1 MVERHLVK
9 GALEAAKELS
19 QNRDRRARELKVE
32 GKSIMGYFCC
42 LLPLEMLTAAN
53 IVPYRFMGN
62 LKEPSTLADAYC
74 DPSNCPYLKS
84 CFDMAIRGRYD
95 FLDGWVTPDACD
107 NITNIYRFWNYRLPS
122 PHYYWLN
129 VPNFLDEECFR
140 FFKEELAILKKRIEK
155 FAQCEITDEQLQ
167 QAIELHNEQRGLMRE
182 LDELKKPEPPLLRG
196 SEMLQ
201 VLREVMSLPVE
212 ESNEL
217 LRGVIADVK
226 ERKDIPEKSRCR
238 LLIWGPEI
246 DDPAL
251 FELIEDLG
259 ANVVADDTCIG
270 TRFFSHDVEKTDDP
284 LDGLSNHYLG
294 DIYCPRFIR
303 GKGEGG
309 ETFEAD
315 LEERFGHVKR
325 LARDFSVEGVILY
338 VMKFCDLHEFDV
350 PDLRDYLE
358 KEGFPILHIETD
370 YTMAAVG
377 GLRTRIEAFLEM
389 IS

>member
-1 MVERHLVK
+1 MGIHQAK
-9 GALEAAKELS
+9 WSLEAAKELS
-19 QNRDRRARELKVE
+19 ENRDRRAIELKVA
-32 GKSIMGYFCC
+32 GKPIMGYFCC
-42 LLPLEMLTAAN
+42 FMPTEILTAAN

-62 LKEPSTLADAYC
+62 LREPSTLADAYC

-84 CFDMAIRGRYD
+84 CFDMAIKGKYD

-107 NITNIYRFWNYRLPS
+107 NFTNMYRFWNYRLPS

-129 VPNFLDEECFR
+129 VPNFLDEECFK
-140 FFKEELAILKKRIEK
+140 FFKEELAILRKRIEE
-155 FAQCEITDEQLQ
+155 FAQSKITDEQLHK
-167 QAIELHNEQRGLMRE
+167 AIDLHNEQRGLMRE
-182 LDELKKPEPPLLRG
+182 LDELKKTEPPLLMG

-201 VLREVMSLPVE
+201 VLRAAMSLPVE
-212 ESNEL
+212 EANEL
-217 LRGVIADVK
+217 LRGVINGVRG
-226 ERKDIPEKSRCR
+226 RKDSIAKSRCR

-251 FELIEDLG
+251 FELIESLG
-259 ANVVADDTCIG
+259 ANAVADDTCIG
-270 TRFFSHDVEKTDDP
+270 TRFFSHDVVKTDDP

-294 DIYCPRFIR
+294 DIDCPRFIK
-303 GKGEGG
+303 GKGEGE

-315 LEERFGHVKR
+315 LEERFGHIKR
-325 LARDFSVEGVILY
+325 FAREFSVDGIILY

-358 KEGFPILHIETD
+358 KAGLPVLHIETD
-370 YTMAAVG
+370 YSMAAVG

>member
-1 MVERHLVK
+1 MEIHQAK
-9 GALEAAKELS
+9 WSLEAAKELAE
-19 QNRDRRARELKVE
+19 NRDRRAIELKVA
-32 GKSIMGYFCC
+32 GKPIMGYFCC
-42 LLPLEMLTAAN
+42 FMPTEILTAAN

-62 LKEPSTLADAYC
+62 LREPSTLADAYC

-84 CFDMAIRGRYD
+84 CFDMAIKGRYD

-107 NITNIYRFWNYRLPS
+107 NFTNMYRFWNYRLPS

-129 VPNFLDEECFR
+129 VPNFLDEECFK
-140 FFKEELAILKKRIEK
+140 FFKEELAILRKRIEE
-155 FAQCEITDEQLQ
+155 FAQSKITDEQLHK
-167 QAIELHNEQRGLMRE
+167 AIDLHNEQRGLMRE
-182 LDELKKPEPPLLRG
+182 LDELKKLEPPLLMG

-201 VLREVMSLPVE
+201 VLRAAMSLPVE
-212 ESNEL
+212 EANEL
-217 LRGVIADVK
+217 LRGVITDVRG
-226 ERKDIPEKSRCR
+226 RKDSIAKSRCR

-251 FELIEDLG
+251 FELIESLG
-259 ANVVADDTCIG
+259 ANAVADDTCIG
-270 TRFFSHDVEKTDDP
+270 TRFFSHDVVKTDDP

-294 DIYCPRFIR
+294 DIDCPRFIK
-303 GKGEGG
+303 GKGEGE

-315 LEERFGHVKR
+315 LEERFGHIKR
-325 LARDFSVEGVILY
+325 FAREFSVDGIILY

-358 KEGFPILHIETD
+358 KAGLPVLHIETD
-370 YTMAAVG
+370 YSMAAVG